1 MSWESSG
8 ARRMSEAQRLKV
20 FRLPMG
26 GVFASRKPAQV
37 STLLGSCVAA
47 CLFDPEMRIG
57 GMNHIQLP
65 GRMQPGDDGLAT
77 RYGVHAMELLINRI
91 MKLGGQKSDM
101 RAKVFGGARML
112 GLSPGMLDIPAM
124 NSAFTLQFLQ
134 MEGIPVDAFRLGGTH
149 ALNVF
154 FETATGKAL
163 VRCVPRPDAIRL
175 AADEQAYETR
185 IYRASHRRRRGGVS
199 LFE

>member
-1 MSWESSG
+1 
-8 ARRMSEAQRLKV
+8 MSEAEELRLH
-20 FRLPMG
+20 RLPMG
-26 GVFASRKPAQV
+26 GVFASKRPMQV

-47 CLFDPEMRIG
+47 CLWDPEIRVG

-91 MKLGGQKSDM
+91 MKLGGRKEALH
-101 RAKVFGGARML
+101 AKLFGGARML
-112 GLSPGMLDIPAM
+112 GLSPGMIDIPEM
-124 NSAFTLQFLQ
+124 NCSFTLKFLAT
-134 MEGIPVDAFRLGGTH
+134 EGITVEAFRLGGTQ
-149 ALNVF
+149 AMSVI

-163 VRCVPRPDAIRL
+163 VRCVPRTQDNKL
-175 AADEQAYETR
+175 MADEEAYETR
-185 IYRASHRRRRGGVS
+185 IYRASHRKHPGGVS

>member
-1 MSWESSG
+1 MHEP
-8 ARRMSEAQRLKV
+8 AKLRAV
-20 FRLPMG
+20 RLPMG
-26 GVFASRKPAQV
+26 GVYASKRPVQV

-47 CLFDPEMRIG
+47 CLFDPSMMVG

-91 MKLGGQKSDM
+91 MKLGGNRQDL

-112 GLSPGMLDIPAM
+112 GLSPGMIDVAEM
-124 NSAFTLQFLQ
+124 NCSFALRFLKD
-134 MEGIPVDAFRLGGTH
+134 ESIPVEAFRLGGNQ
-149 ALNVF
+149 AMNVF

-163 VRCVPRPDAIRL
+163 VRCVPRPDTL
-175 AADEQAYETR
+175 KLMTDEQAYETR
-185 IYRASHRRRRGGVS
+185 IYRASHRRHRDGVT
-199 LFE
+199 LF